1 MSRSLSS
8 SLLTQLANPT
18 NTFCFLLEINTSTV
32 FRLTDNQFDVTYDSN
47 TYTSSGEIISVS
59 TTPETGELK
68 VEETSIELSNI
79 NSTLISVFDDQNYID
94 NTVNIYLGFFDSND
108 SFIDALTYF
117 SGNIKNVEVNESNS
131 ESKIT
136 VTCSNHWSN
145 WNLKKGR
152 HFTDES
158 QQLAFASDVGLEY
171 AHITKSNIRWG
182 S

>member
-8 SLLTQLANPT
+8 TLLTQLANPT
-18 NTFCFLLEINTSTV
+18 NTICFLAEINTSTV
-32 FRLTDNQFDVTYDSN
+32 FRITDNQFDVVYDSN

-79 NSTLISVFDDQNYID
+79 NSTFISVFDDQNYID
-94 NTVNIYLGFFDSND
+94 NSVNIYLGFFDSND
-108 SFIDALTYF
+108 AFIDALTYF
-117 SGNIKNVEVNESNS
+117 SGNIKNVEVS
-131 ESKIT
+131 ESKNDSKIIL
-136 VTCSNHWSN
+136 TCANHWAN

-158 QQLAFASDVGLEY
+158 QQRAFSNDKGLEF
-171 AHITKSNIRWG
+171 AHITKQNVRWG

>member
-47 TYTSSGEIISVS
+47 TFTSSGEIIAVN

-79 NSTLISVFDDQNYID
+79 NSTLISVF
-94 NTVNIYLGFFDSND
+94 NIFFRK
-108 SFIDALTYF
+108 Y
-117 SGNIKNVEVNESNS
+117 
-131 ESKIT
+131 
-136 VTCSNHWSN
+136 
-145 WNLKKGR
+145 
-152 HFTDES
+152 
-158 QQLAFASDVGLEY
+158 
-171 AHITKSNIRWG
+171 
-182 S
+182 

>member
-8 SLLTQLANPT
+8 TLLTQLANPT

-47 TYTSSGEIISVS
+47 TYTSSGEIITLS

-68 VEETSIELSNI
+68 VEETSIQLSNI
-79 NSTLISVFDDQNYID
+79 NSTFISVFDDENYID
-94 NTVNIYLGFFDSND
+94 DAVNIYLGFFDSND
-108 SFIDALTYF
+108 SFIDAFTYF
-117 SGNIKNVEVNESNS
+117 SGNIKNVEVSESNTDS
-131 ESKIT
+131 TIT
-136 VTCSNHWSN
+136 LTCSNHWAN

-158 QQLAFASDVGLEY
+158 QQRAFLNDKGLEF
-171 AHITKSNIRWG
+171 AHITRQNIRWG

>member
-47 TYTSSGEIISVS
+47 TYTSSGEIIAVN

-108 SFIDALTYF
+108 STTNLLSFGEMEGDVKPGYFYTSIDGALRVCDGNYDNFSYLEVEEGVVSDALLTPGSHIFVKYL
-117 SGNIKNVEVNESNS
+117 NI
-131 ESKIT
+131 
-136 VTCSNHWSN
+136 
-145 WNLKKGR
+145 
-152 HFTDES
+152 
-158 QQLAFASDVGLEY
+158 Y
-171 AHITKSNIRWG
+171 
-182 S
+182 

>member
-1 MSRSLSS
+1 MSRNLSS

-59 TTPETGELK
+59 TTAETGELK

-94 NTVNIYLGFFDSND
+94 NTVNIYLAFFDSNET
-108 SFIDALTYF
+108 FIDALTYF

-158 QQLAFASDVGLEY
+158 QQLEFSGDRGLEY
-171 AHITKSNIRWG
+171 AHVTKANIRWG

>member
-1 MSRSLSS
+1 MSRSLSNT
-8 SLLTQLANPT
+8 LLTQLANPT

-47 TYTSSGEIISVS
+47 TYASSGEIISVN

-108 SFIDALTYF
+108 SFIDAFTYF
-117 SGNIKNVEVNESNS
+117 SGNIKNVEVDESKTD
-131 ESKIT
+131 SKIT

-145 WNLKKGR
+145 WNLKQGR

-158 QQLAFASDVGLEY
+158 QQLAFTSDKGLEY
-171 AHITKSNIRWG
+171 AHVTKANIRLG

>member
-18 NTFCFLLEINTSTV
+18 NTLCFLAEINTSTV
-32 FRLTDNQFDVTYDSN
+32 FRITDNQFDVTYDSN

-79 NSTLISVFDDQNYID
+79 NSTFISVFDDQNYID
-94 NTVNIYLGFFDSND
+94 NSVNIYLGFFDSND
-108 SFIDALTYF
+108 AFIDALTYF
-117 SGNIKNVEVNESNS
+117 SGNIKNVEVS
-131 ESKIT
+131 ESKNDSKIIL
-136 VTCSNHWSN
+136 TCANHWAN

-158 QQLAFASDVGLEY
+158 QQRAFSNDKGLEF
-171 AHITKSNIRWG
+171 AHITKQNVRWG

>member
-1 MSRSLSS
+1 MSRNLSS

-59 TTPETGELK
+59 TTAEAGELK

-94 NTVNIYLGFFDSND
+94 NTVNIYLAFFDSNET
-108 SFIDALTYF
+108 FIDALTYF
-117 SGNIKNVEVNESNS
+117 SGNIKNVEVNESSS

-158 QQLAFASDVGLEY
+158 QQLEFSGDRGLEY
-171 AHITKSNIRWG
+171 AHVTKANIRWG

>member
-1 MSRSLSS
+1 MSRNLSS

-18 NTFCFLLEINTSTV
+18 NTLCFLAEINTSTV
-32 FRLTDNQFDVTYDSN
+32 FRITDNQFDVTYDSN

-79 NSTLISVFDDQNYID
+79 NSTFISVFDDQNYID
-94 NTVNIYLGFFDSND
+94 NSVNIYLGFFDGND

-117 SGNIKNVEVNESNS
+117 SGNIKNVEVS
-131 ESKIT
+131 ESKNDSKIIL
-136 VTCSNHWSN
+136 TCANHWAN

-158 QQLAFASDVGLEY
+158 QQRAFSNDKGLEF
-171 AHITKSNIRWG
+171 AHITKQNVRWG

>member
-1 MSRSLSS
+1 MSRSLSNT
-8 SLLTQLANPT
+8 LLTQLANPT

-47 TYTSSGEIISVS
+47 TYTSSGEIISVN

-108 SFIDALTYF
+108 SFIDAFTYF
-117 SGNIKNVEVNESNS
+117 SGNIKNVEVDESKTD
-131 ESKIT
+131 SKIT

-145 WNLKKGR
+145 WNLKQGR

-158 QQLAFASDVGLEY
+158 QQLAFTSDKCLEY
-171 AHITKSNIRWG
+171 AHVTKAIIRWAI
-182 S
+182 

>member
-68 VEETSIELSNI
+68 VEETSIQLSTI
-79 NSTLISVFDDQNYID
+79 NSTFISVFDDENYID
-94 NTVNIYLGFFDSND
+94 DAVNIYLGFFDSND
-108 SFIDALTYF
+108 SFIDAFTYF
-117 SGNIKNVEVNESNS
+117 SGNIKNVEVSESNTDS
-131 ESKIT
+131 TIT
-136 VTCSNHWSN
+136 LTCSNHWAN

-152 HFTDES
+152 HFSDVS
-158 QQLAFASDVGLEY
+158 QQRAFLNDKGLEF
-171 AHITKSNIRWG
+171 AHITRQNIRWG

>member
-1 MSRSLSS
+1 MPRSLSNT
-8 SLLTQLANPT
+8 LLTQLANPT
-18 NTFCFLLEINTSTV
+18 NTFCFLLEINTATV

-47 TYTSSGEIISVS
+47 TYTSSGEIISVN

-108 SFIDALTYF
+108 SFIDAFTYF
-117 SGNIKNVEVNESNS
+117 SGNIKNVEVDESKTD
-131 ESKIT
+131 SKIT

-145 WNLKKGR
+145 WNLKQGR

-158 QQLAFASDVGLEY
+158 QQLAFISDKGLEY
-171 AHITKSNIRWG
+171 AHVTKANIRWG

>member
-8 SLLTQLANPT
+8 TLLTQLANPT

-68 VEETSIELSNI
+68 VEETSIQLSNI
-79 NSTLISVFDDQNYID
+79 NSTFISVFDDENYID
-94 NTVNIYLGFFDSND
+94 DAVNIYLGFFDSND
-108 SFIDALTYF
+108 SFIDAFTYF
-117 SGNIKNVEVNESNS
+117 SGNIKNVEVSESNTDS
-131 ESKIT
+131 TIT
-136 VTCSNHWSN
+136 LTCSNHWAN

-158 QQLAFASDVGLEY
+158 QQRAFLNDKGLEF
-171 AHITKSNIRWG
+171 AHITRQNIRWG

>member
-1 MSRSLSS
+1 MSRSLSNT
-8 SLLTQLANPT
+8 LLTQLANPT

-47 TYTSSGEIISVS
+47 TYSSSGEIISVD

-68 VEETSIELSNI
+68 VEETSIVLSNI

-94 NTVNIYLGFFDSND
+94 NTVNIYLGFFDNNN
-108 SFIDALTYF
+108 SFIDAFTYF
-117 SGNIKNVEVNESNS
+117 SGNIKNVEVDESARD
-131 ESKIT
+131 SKIT

-145 WNLKKGR
+145 WNLKQGR

-158 QQLAFASDVGLEY
+158 QQLAFTSDKGLEY
-171 AHITKSNIRWG
+171 AHVTKSNIRWG

>member
-1 MSRSLSS
+1 MSRNLSS

-18 NTFCFLLEINTSTV
+18 NTLCFLAEINTSTV
-32 FRLTDNQFDVTYDSN
+32 FRITDNQFDVTYDSN

-79 NSTLISVFDDQNYID
+79 NSTFISVFDDQNYID
-94 NTVNIYLGFFDSND
+94 NSVNIYLGFFDSND

-117 SGNIKNVEVNESNS
+117 SGNIKNVEVS
-131 ESKIT
+131 ESKNDSKIIL
-136 VTCSNHWSN
+136 TCANHWAN

-158 QQLAFASDVGLEY
+158 QQRAFSNDKGLEF
-171 AHITKSNIRWG
+171 AHITKQNVRWG

>member
-8 SLLTQLANPT
+8 TLLTQLANST

-108 SFIDALTYF
+108 AFIDALTYF
-117 SGNIKNVEVNESNS
+117 SGNIKNVEVSESKS
-131 ESKIT
+131 ESKIIL
-136 VTCSNHWSN
+136 TCSNHWSN

-152 HFTDES
+152 HFTDNS
-158 QQLAFASDVGLEY
+158 QRLVDINDRGLEY
-171 AHITKSNIRWG
+171 AHITKADIRWG

>member
-1 MSRSLSS
+1 MPRSLSN

-32 FRLTDNQFDVTYDSN
+32 FRITDNQFDVTYDSN
-47 TYTSSGEIISVS
+47 TYTSSGEIISVD

-68 VEETSIELSNI
+68 VEEISLELSNI
-79 NSTLISVFDDQNYID
+79 NSTFISVFDNQLYTDKV
-94 NTVNIYLGFFDSND
+94 VNIYLGFFDSND
-108 SFIDALTYF
+108 SFIDAFTYF
-117 SGNIKNVEVNESNS
+117 SGNIKNVEVDESKTD
-131 ESKIT
+131 SKIT

-145 WNLKKGR
+145 WNLKQGR

-158 QQLAFASDVGLEY
+158 QQLAFTSDKGLEY
-171 AHITKSNIRWG
+171 AHVTKANIRWG

>member
-1 MSRSLSS
+1 MSRSLSNT
-8 SLLTQLANPT
+8 LLTQLANPT

-47 TYTSSGEIISVS
+47 TYTSSGEIISVN

-79 NSTLISVFDDQNYID
+79 NSTLISVFDYQNYID
-94 NTVNIYLGFFDSND
+94 NTVNIYLGFFDSNE
-108 SFIDALTYF
+108 SFIDAFTYF
-117 SGNIKNVEVNESNS
+117 SGNIKNVEVD
-131 ESKIT
+131 ESKTDSKII

-145 WNLKKGR
+145 WNLKQGR

-158 QQLAFASDVGLEY
+158 QQLAFTLDKGLEY
-171 AHITKSNIRWG
+171 AHVTKADIRWG